1 MPSRLAKANY
11 LVERLLQRMVGLE
24 NSFPATSNKKLLR
37 ISADYGFDVVSDVDM
52 HDDICFVA
60 STAQQQDRFASLLE
74 KELPLYNKEVIA
86 ACGLRRIILCQ
97 ELTSKDKRLAG
108 LAELGLW
115 ELGTLVIDG
124 GILHKMTEWPR
135 EVFHHELFHAIDYR
149 DDLSH
154 YIDPTWTKLN
164 GPGFHY
170 NADLAFVDMPP
181 FDHRNVADAE
191 PGFIDTYAMQ
201 NPYEDKATVYA
212 SLIVRYRETLDQ
224 CKSDEILQR
233 KVQYMK
239 DLLLKFHPSFDDGF
253 WQRVADYLP

>member
-1 MPSRLAKANY
+1 MPSRLARANY

-24 NSFPATSNKKLLR
+24 NSFPATSHEKLLR
-37 ISADYGFDVVSDVDM
+37 IGAEYGFDIVASAEL
-52 HDDICFVA
+52 HDDICFVP
-60 STAQQQDRFASLLE
+60 STEQQQERFAVLLE
-74 KELPLYNKEVIA
+74 NELPLYHKDVIA

-124 GILHKMTEWPR
+124 GILQQMNEWPR

-154 YIDPTWTKLN
+154 YIDPSWTKLN

-170 NADLAFVDMPP
+170 NADIAFVDMPP
-181 FDHRNVADAE
+181 FDHRNVAAAE

-212 SLIVRYRETLDQ
+212 ALMVRYQQTLDQ
-224 CKSDEILQR
+224 CKSDDILQR
-233 KVQYMK
+233 KVHYMK
-239 DLLLKFHPSFDDGF
+239 DLLLKFHPSFDNAF
-253 WQRVADYLP
+253 WDRVAEKQ